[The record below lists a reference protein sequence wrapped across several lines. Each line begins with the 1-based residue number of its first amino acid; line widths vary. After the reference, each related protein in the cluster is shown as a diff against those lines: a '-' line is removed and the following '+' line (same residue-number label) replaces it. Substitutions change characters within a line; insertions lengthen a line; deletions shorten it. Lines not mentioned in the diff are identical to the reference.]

1 MDVIDIDY
9 IDSFSKMINVASH
22 IYVEKRLRCV
32 FQTESYIVPHT
43 MRSESMY

>member
-9 IDSFSKMINVASH
+9 IDSFSKMINVSSH

-32 FQTESYIVPHT
+32 FQTESYILPHT
-43 MRSESMY
+43 MRSESM

>member
-9 IDSFSKMINVASH
+9 IDSFSKMINVSSH

-43 MRSESMY
+43 MRSESM

>member
-9 IDSFSKMINVASH
+9 IDSFSKMINVSSH

>member
-1 MDVIDIDY
+1 MDVTD
-9 IDSFSKMINVASH
+9 IDSFSNMINVSSH

-32 FQTESYIVPHT
+32 FQTESYILPHT